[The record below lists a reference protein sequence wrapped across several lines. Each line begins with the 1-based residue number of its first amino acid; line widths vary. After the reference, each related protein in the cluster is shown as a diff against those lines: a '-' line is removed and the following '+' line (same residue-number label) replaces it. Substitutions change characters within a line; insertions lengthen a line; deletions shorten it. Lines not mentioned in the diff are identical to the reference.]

1 MLSASR
7 APGISY
13 DLRRIFNYVHD
24 QIRYVHYFGS
34 LKGAELTLSER
45 SGNDFGQCALLSP
58 FRPYLRVF
66 DAFLSEKRGF
76 YSMAANRSSSDTG
89 AKVVAESLIA

>member
-24 QIRYVHYFGS
+24 QIRYVHYFGP
-34 LKGAELTLSER
+34 LKGAELTFSER
-45 SGNDFGQCALLSP
+45 SGNDFGQCALFVDPVGHISAYLTP
-58 FRPYLRVF
+58 F
-66 DAFLSEKRGF
+66 
-76 YSMAANRSSSDTG
+76 
-89 AKVVAESLIA
+89 